1 MKLKPRIL
9 FRTSGGRAKNTEL
22 GMGHIYRAINLAEYF
37 KEFEKYFL
45 IEDYGGVKKVLQE
58 KNLENIKTIPSKISL
73 KNDLKETINYIL
85 KKQIDIVIVDKFK
98 VDSEFI
104 KELKKN
110 TKVVVI
116 SDLKNINY
124 SADLVVNGF
133 IGYQNK
139 IYINKNKTKFMLGP
153 KFQILNKKYSK
164 KISTK
169 KSYDLLVTF
178 GGYDENKIIE
188 LILKILIKY
197 HDILSIKII
206 LGPVTKKSKYIR
218 KIEREFPRFKIVG
231 KVNDLQRDINSSK
244 FGLCGGGITTYEFAN
259 AGIPFGII
267 YQHKHQKITAKEWD
281 KRKIGID
288 LGFPDP
294 KIGNRIEKLIQN
306 IVNNKSP
313 LKRKHRKIVDGKG
326 VFRVAKEILK
336 IDGHYNDK

>member
-1 MKLKPRIL
+1 MKTKLKIL
-9 FRTSGGRAKNTEL
+9 FRTSGGRAKNTQL
-22 GMGHIYRAINLAEYF
+22 GMGHIYRSINLAEYF

-45 IEDYGGVKKVLQE
+45 IEDYGGVKKVLKE

-73 KNDLKETINYIL
+73 KNDLKETTNYII
-85 KKQIDIVIVDKFK
+85 KKQIDIVVVDKFE
-98 VDSEFI
+98 VDSKFI

-110 TKVVVI
+110 TKIVVI

-164 KISTK
+164 KISIT

-218 KIEREFPRFKIVG
+218 KIEKEFPRFKIVG

-259 AGIPFGII
+259 AGVPFGII

-288 LGFPDP
+288 LGFPNSRITKKVD
-294 KIGNRIEKLIQN
+294 KIIQN
-306 IVNNKSP
+306 IINENKV
-313 LKRKHRKIVDGKG
+313 KKKNQRIVDGKG
-326 VFRVAKEILK
+326 TSRVGMEIMK
-336 IDGHYNDK
+336 IIQRK